1 MGLLAKY
8 PGRAWAVAPAVLVAA
23 FAGTATAQSLDA
35 CRQMQDPQAR
45 LACYDRLGPATAL
58 PPTDS
63 PHVGG
68 SRPVA
73 PSAGTHAAPPVV
85 TTPEQKFGAE
95 NVRQPAAAAA
105 PRPQQIEALTA
116 QVASVRQAGMGRIA
130 VTLSNGQVWRQTET
144 VRLDLS
150 AGDTVTI
157 ERGALG
163 SYNLLTGR
171 TSRLYK
177 VERTQ

>member
-8 PGRAWAVAPAVLVAA
+8 PGRAWAAAPAVLVAA

-58 PPTDS
+58 PPAES
-63 PHVGG
+63 PRVGG
-68 SRPVA
+68 IRPTA
-73 PSAGTHAAPPVV
+73 PSGTYAVPPAVAS
-85 TTPEQKFGAE
+85 PEQKFGAE
-95 NVRQPAAAAA
+95 NVRQPAGVAA
-105 PRPQQIEALTA
+105 PRPQEIEALTA

-163 SYNLLTGR
+163 SYNLLTSR